1 MRRCDEMGDG
11 VAISILTFRRRDH
24 LARSLDSVYAHK
36 REFDEILVIDNAA
49 EKPLEEWLEKSFPGV
64 RYLAMPYNGGCD
76 GRNTALREMRASVLI
91 TLDDDVELVSGD
103 CVATV
108 RDAFE
113 RDSDLAC
120 LNFKVLDP
128 KGHVLGREWC
138 HPRPLSDASHE
149 FETCFIL
156 EGACA
161 LRREVVLEAG
171 GYPANFFLGHEGVDL
186 AYRLINRGKR
196 ILYSPKVEVKHYAA
210 SEERPGWRLYYYNT
224 RNGIWIAYR
233 FFRWPSAIGDA
244 LENTAKMAFFAL
256 RAGHLRAHLK
266 GFLDGLRE
274 MPNIGRE
281 PLTASSLARL
291 KTIRSQRVPL
301 LGRIRRHLHE
311 RIL

>member
-1 MRRCDEMGDG
+1 LRRCDEMGDR

-24 LARSLDSVYAHK
+24 LARSLNSVYRHR

-49 EKPLEEWLEKSFPGV
+49 EKTLKEWLEKSFPGV
-64 RYLAMPYNGGCD
+64 RYVPMPYNGGCD
-76 GRNTALREMRASVLI
+76 GRNAALREMRAPMLI

-113 RDSDLAC
+113 RHSDLAC
-120 LNFKVLDP
+120 LNFKVLDRE
-128 KGHVLGREWC
+128 GHVLGREWC

-161 LRREVVLEAG
+161 LRREAVLEAG
-171 GYPANFFLGHEGVDL
+171 GYPANFFLGHEGLDL

-196 ILYSPKVEVKHYAA
+196 ILYSPKIQVKHYAA
-210 SEERPGWRLYYYNT
+210 PEERPGWRPYYYNT

-233 FFRWPSAIGDA
+233 FFSWPSAIGDA
-244 LENTAKMAFFAL
+244 LENTAKMAFFAF
-256 RAGHLRAHLK
+256 RAGHPLAHLE
-266 GFLDGLRE
+266 GFLAGLWG
-274 MPNIGRE
+274 MPNVGRE
-281 PLTASSLARL
+281 PLTAGALARL
-291 KTIRSQRVPL
+291 KVIRSRRVPL
-301 LGRIRRHLHE
+301 LGRIRRHLNE
-311 RIL
+311 RIQ